1 MKNWPGAPGWAVK
14 HENIMCSR
22 ITCAFILRDDKVYI
36 LGEEVGAI
44 AIILV
49 KIIDISMF
57 RLDVPICEFSL

>member
-1 MKNWPGAPGWAVK
+1 MK